1 MLGVMHKL
9 SNLTRVPRN
18 EPARCNHIVIE
29 YLVSI
34 TVMGFLIEDVKLLRD
49 GGEHSLPLSYSRP
62 ASSESMIG
70 SNTLVSTASLI
81 MLIVPSR
88 RT

>member
-9 SNLTRVPRN
+9 SNLTNVPRN

-29 YLVSI
+29 YIVSI
-34 TVMGFLIEDVKLLRD
+34 TVKGFLIEDVRLLRD

-62 ASSESMIG
+62 ESMIG
-70 SNTLVSTASLI
+70 SNTLIISASLI
-81 MLIVPSR
+81 MLIVPST